1 MHPNTLPR
9 VYARQ
14 PVRRLSANNTSPLT
28 GLPLASTVLLPAY
41 AMRKIIEAW
50 RDLYCKEITSSHVT
64 IGKVI
69 GRGSFKSVYEATL
82 NIPGSK
88 KPMVVAAAMMHAP
101 GDMVAEEATLLKI
114 SKHPRLVGYIGSYIN
129 AEGMQVLITEFAAR
143 GSLKALLLDD
153 DVAETITVSHQ
164 WIIASQV
171 ANGMESLAHSNMIHR
186 DLAARNVLVSTF
198 DGADPSATSV
208 KISDFGLTIT
218 SQGTHAYAL
227 DAVSARWAAPE
238 SLRRSQFS
246 QASDVWSFGVVC
258 WELLSQGDDP
268 YFLKSS
274 DDDVRA
280 IVIGGGNLERP
291 DECSDGFW
299 DIMGQCWEK
308 SPKNRPSFTEIVAQF
323 SQGTPDQV

>member
-1 MHPNTLPR
+1 MGGEW
-9 VYARQ
+9 
-14 PVRRLSANNTSPLT
+14 LT
-28 GLPLASTVLLPAY
+28 TPFD
-41 AMRKIIEAW
+41 MREN
-50 RDLYCKEITSSHVT
+50 CH
-64 IGKVI
+64 
-69 GRGSFKSVYEATL
+69 
-82 NIPGSK
+82 
-88 KPMVVAAAMMHAP
+88 
-101 GDMVAEEATLLKI
+101 
-114 SKHPRLVGYIGSYIN
+114 
-129 AEGMQVLITEFAAR
+129 
-143 GSLKALLLDD
+143 
-153 DVAETITVSHQ
+153 
-164 WIIASQV
+164 
-171 ANGMESLAHSNMIHR
+171 
-186 DLAARNVLVSTF
+186 
-198 DGADPSATSV
+198 
-208 KISDFGLTIT
+208 FG

-323 SQGTPDQV
+323 SQGTPDQVCQLHLSARACEGGVCLRVQLRARVQLVPTCTFESVPVQVLGIHVCVCVCVQARECVHTHSYVA